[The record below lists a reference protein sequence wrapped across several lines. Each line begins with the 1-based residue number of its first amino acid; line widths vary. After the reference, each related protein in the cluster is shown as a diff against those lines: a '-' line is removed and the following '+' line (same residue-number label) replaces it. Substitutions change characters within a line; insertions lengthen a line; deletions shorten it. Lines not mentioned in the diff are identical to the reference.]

1 MIRTTRGVLLRDF
14 LIFQLKLVIDG
25 LKGFLLAQLAIAAVI
40 LDLLSGGGR
49 KRRLFYA
56 VLRAAERF
64 DLWLNLNGSI
74 NRMEKDDDEDGL
86 FGASKAGSDTLLGQI
101 EALVRG
107 GDVPRSA
114 RRRAA

>member
-25 LKGFLLAQLAIAAVI
+25 LKGVFIAQLAIGAVV

-49 KRRLFYA
+49 KRRLFYG
-56 VLRAAERF
+56 VLRVAERF

-74 NRMEKDDDEDGL
+74 RRMEAEDDQDGL

-101 EALVRG
+101 ESLVRG